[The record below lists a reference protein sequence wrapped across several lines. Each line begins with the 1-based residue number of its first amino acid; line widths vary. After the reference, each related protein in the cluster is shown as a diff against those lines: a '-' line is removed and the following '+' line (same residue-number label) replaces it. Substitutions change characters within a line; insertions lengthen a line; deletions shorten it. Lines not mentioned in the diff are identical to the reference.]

1 MCVLIVTTA
10 KIGDP
15 HPGLEGCME
24 LKTNKI
30 IENEKQEAI
39 LHKWVELLA
48 MLALLTIL

>member
-1 MCVLIVTTA
+1 
-10 KIGDP
+10 
-15 HPGLEGCME
+15 ME